1 MDIDLTVLG
10 RSVVSQGL
18 LESLRHHLGLTRT
31 AMANLIGTNPV
42 TYATWEERRG
52 GVDIWDTTA
61 IRVAR
66 FYRLTMRQLDTLSEL
81 GVEMRELIPLV
92 ALASRLGVSQAYL
105 LKRYRENAYEAEDL
119 GILGLWVYRVDIAR
133 IAVAIA

>member
-1 MDIDLTVLG
+1 MSVELAVLG
-10 RSVVSQGL
+10 RSIVAQGL
-18 LESLRHHLGLTRT
+18 LQPLRENLGLTRT

-52 GVDIWDTTA
+52 AIDIWDVTA
-61 IRVAR
+61 VRVAR
-66 FYRLTMRQLDTLSEL
+66 FYRLTMRQMDFLTESE
-81 GVEMRELIPLV
+81 VAVDELIPLT

-119 GILGLWVYRVDIAR
+119 GILGLWVYKIDIPR